1 MFPEYC
7 SVLEMMRNPKRDHEL
22 YKPYPDTIIKE
33 IKSVNGKHVVT
44 VQNLLNEE
52 ISALEVSYC
61 GIFIGSR
68 PDLQLLN
75 SMKPAQN
82 QLISN
87 HSEFLAE
94 NIFLRTSKRLKLFC
108 EKFRHLNL
116 CRVFSKRSSNE
127 NVSEE
132 STEVEVKETEI
143 LGFCEDTSK
152 PLDVRNNV
160 LAVDK
165 YNQLLNVPKGVYA
178 CGPLVGDNFVR
189 FIPGSAILICSDIL
203 KEI

>member
-1 MFPEYC
+1 
-7 SVLEMMRNPKRDHEL
+7 MMRNSKVQHDNYTPF
-22 YKPYPDTIIKE
+22 PDSIIKE
-33 IKSVNGKHVVT
+33 IKSVNGKQFVT
-44 VQNLLNEE
+44 VQNLLNNETQTLE
-52 ISALEVSYC
+52 ISYC

-75 SMKPAQN
+75 SMKPAQS
-82 QLISN
+82 QTILS
-87 HSEFLAE
+87 HADFTE

-116 CRVFSKRSSNE
+116 CRLFKKRYSNDAFYEETAGSEATESKP
-127 NVSEE
+127 
-132 STEVEVKETEI
+132 EV

-160 LAVDK
+160 LAVNK
-165 YNQLLNVPKGVYA
+165 FNELLNVPKGVFA

-189 FIPGSAILICSDIL
+189 FIPGGSLVICSAIL